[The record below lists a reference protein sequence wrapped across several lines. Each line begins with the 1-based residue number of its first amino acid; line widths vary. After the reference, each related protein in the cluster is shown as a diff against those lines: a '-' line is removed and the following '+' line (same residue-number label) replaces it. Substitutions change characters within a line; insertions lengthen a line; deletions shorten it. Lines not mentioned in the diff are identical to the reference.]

1 MSSHLEHN
9 AVPTSASG
17 RPLRAQ
23 SAGSRDVPG
32 VIAPPPLIYLGG
44 LAAGFGLEALL
55 DSPSVPGGLAWPVGA
70 TLMVA
75 GAALARSFF
84 RALGRAGTPVSPYS
98 TPTKLVTTGVYR
110 FSRNPGYLGMALAYA
125 GIAVIAGALWALAPL
140 IVVLVLID
148 RGVIARE
155 ERFLERKFGADYLR
169 YKRRTRRW
177 L

>member
-17 RPLRAQ
+17 GPLHAQ
-23 SAGSRDVPG
+23 SAGGRDVPG

-55 DSPSVPGGLAWPVGA
+55 DSPSLPGALAWPVGA
-70 TLMVA
+70 ALMVT
-75 GAALARSFF
+75 GGALARSFF
-84 RALGRAGTPVSPYS
+84 RAFGRAGTPVSPYS
-98 TPTKLVTTGVYR
+98 TPTKLVTTGAYR
-110 FSRNPGYLGMALAYA
+110 ISRNPGYLGMALAYA
-125 GIAVIAGALWALAPL
+125 GIAVVAGALWALAPL
-140 IVVLVLID
+140 VVVLALID
-148 RGVIARE
+148 RGVIVRE
-155 ERFLERKFGADYLR
+155 ERFLERRFGEDYLR